1 MGRGMTEKK
10 AIVYVDMD
18 HVLCDYATGFARHKA
33 EYPNLAFPQ
42 SVPGLYES
50 LGPMPDAIDSYMWL
64 HEHPALDVYILTAPS
79 VKNPHCYAEKR
90 IWVEN
95 HLGMAVVENLII
107 SPHKH
112 LSKGDYLIDD
122 MPSGKGQDRFDGK
135 LILYGS
141 EEFPNWVSVT
151 KYFKSQIEC

>member
-1 MGRGMTEKK
+1 MTEKK

-50 LGPMPDAIDSYMWL
+50 LDPMPDAIESYMWL
-64 HEHPALDVYILTAPS
+64 HEHSKLDVYILTAPS
-79 VKNPHCYAEKR
+79 IKNPHCYAEKR
-90 IWVEN
+90 IWVEQ
-95 HLGMAVVENLII
+95 HLGMEVVENLII

-112 LSKGDYLIDD
+112 LNKGDYLIDD
-122 MPSGKGQDRFDGK
+122 MPSGKGQDYFKGQ
-135 LILYGS
+135 LVLFGS
-141 EEFPNWVSVT
+141 LEFPNWRSVIT
-151 KYFKSQIEC
+151 YFKSQIKR